1 LRVDRIRNVADA
13 RRLAARIL
21 PRVVFDYIDG
31 GSDDEVT
38 MRANEGA
45 FDEIVF
51 RPRMAVDVGSP
62 SLATTVLGHSLSMP
76 LMLAP
81 CGLVRLMHP
90 DAGAGV
96 ARAAAERGT
105 LSVLSTVAGS
115 SLREVAAAA
124 PGSVW
129 FQLYAAGGQSEAQA
143 HLDQAKRAGIEVL
156 VVTVDTPALGNRE
169 RDRGHGVS
177 PPLRIDARSAAHL
190 GPQVLTKP
198 IWTWRMTRD
207 GVSLLKRDRAAAA
220 PKTGDTGKGFDMLS
234 MVASPFL
241 WSDIDWMRGQWDGK
255 LVVKG
260 LLTGDDARRA
270 VDVGSDAVII
280 SNHGGRQLDGAPA
293 TLRVLPEIVEAV
305 GSRTEVLFD
314 GGIRRGTHVVK
325 ALALGARGVFI
336 GRPYLY
342 GLAAAGQAGVEH
354 VLGLLRTEMVRT
366 MVLLGCP
373 SVDELGPDWVE

>member
-1 LRVDRIRNVADA
+1 M
-13 RRLAARIL
+13 AARIL

-45 FDEIVF
+45 FNEVVF
-51 RPRMAVDVGSP
+51 RPRMALDVGSP
-62 SLATTVLGHSLSMP
+62 SLATTVLGQPLSMP

-96 ARAAAERGT
+96 ARAAAARGT

-115 SLREVAAAA
+115 PLSEVAAAA
-124 PGSVW
+124 PGTVW
-129 FQLYAAGGQSEAQA
+129 FQLYAVGGQSDAQG
-143 HLDQAKRAGIEVL
+143 HLDRAKRAGIEVL

-190 GPQVLTKP
+190 GPQVLAKP

-207 GVSLLKRDRAAAA
+207 GVSLLRRDAKAA
-220 PKTGDTGKGFDMLS
+220 PPDTGDPGKGFDMLS

-241 WSDIDWMRGQWDGK
+241 WSDIEWIRQQWEGK

-270 VDVGSDAVII
+270 AEVGSDAVII

-293 TLRVLPEIVEAV
+293 TLKVLPEIVEAV

-314 GGIRRGTHVVK
+314 GGIRRGSHVVK

-354 VLGLLRTEMVRT
+354 VLGLLRTEMIRT

-373 SVDELGPDWVE
+373 SVDDLSPEWVA

>member
-1 LRVDRIRNVADA
+1 
-13 RRLAARIL
+13 
-21 PRVVFDYIDG
+21 
-31 GSDDEVT
+31 
-38 MRANEGA
+38 
-45 FDEIVF
+45 
-51 RPRMAVDVGSP
+51 
-62 SLATTVLGHSLSMP
+62 MP

-90 DAGAGV
+90 DGGTGV
-96 ARAAAERGT
+96 ARAAASKGT

-115 SLREVAAAA
+115 SLRDVAAAA
-124 PGSVW
+124 PGTVW
-129 FQLYAAGGQSEAQA
+129 FQLYAAGGKPDAQA
-143 HLDQAKRAGIEVL
+143 HLDRAKRAGVDVL

-190 GPQVLTKP
+190 GPQVLSKP
-198 IWTWRMTRD
+198 VWTWRMTRD
-207 GVSLLKRDRAAAA
+207 GVSLLKRGPKGAA
-220 PKTGDTGKGFDMLS
+220 PKPVDSGTGFEVLS

-241 WSDIDWMRGQWDGK
+241 WSDIDWMRQQWEGK

-260 LLTGDDARRA
+260 LLTGEDACRA
-270 VDVGSDAVII
+270 VEVGSDAVIV

-293 TLRVLPEIVEAV
+293 TLKVLPEIVAAV
-305 GSRTEVLFD
+305 GGKAEVLFD
-314 GGIRRGTHVVK
+314 GGVRRGSHVVK

-342 GLAAAGQAGVEH
+342 GLAAAGQDGVEH
-354 VLGLLRTEMVRT
+354 VLGLLREEMIRT

-373 SVDELGPDWVE
+373 SVDQLGPDWVA